1 MEQHGKAIARSSRKQ
16 QPLLPPPS
24 SAGGASTYTSAF
36 GPSPTAAAHATV
48 DRFSSGNAAP
58 PLPQL
63 PQGKQGGSSSSNNN
77 GNGGL
82 VHSSPGA
89 AQQQLQLERRRVAS
103 LEFAEEDE
111 EDRQV

>member
-1 MEQHGKAIARSSRKQ
+1 MEQHGKVIARNGRKKQ
-16 QPLLPPPS
+16 SLPPS
-24 SAGGASTYTSAF
+24 SAGGASHNASVVSSL
-36 GPSPTAAAHATV
+36 SPTAAAHATV
-48 DRFSSGNAAP
+48 DRFSSGNVAP
-58 PLPQL
+58 SLQQL
-63 PQGKQGGSSSSNNN
+63 PQGNQGGSSSSNNN

-111 EDRQV
+111 DDRQV